1 MAQFTIAL
9 DAEGKKVNIDDAPRR
24 GKYTCINCGAQMM
37 AKKGQM
43 REWHFGHHSIT
54 EECNHDSWLHKNIVD
69 LLIARLESARPLIVE
84 CPNTSFDLSNNV
96 SFAREKEFEGF
107 FPDIL
112 IKNVNEAIFVEIR
125 VTSPCSS
132 EKIASGYKIIEII
145 TSDSRVLDELS
156 SGNIHA
162 NAKYYKLEFHNFD
175 DVVKKDETETSRH
188 NTPDILSEESE
199 RNISFPPGKKI
210 DMYYGNVLPGKRPV
224 QSKTEIIHCPQREPF
239 NGKHA
244 SFFILHSDR
253 TCDVVGRCEFC
264 ESDLLVLGIN
274 TIADFAMNIGKSYAW
289 RKGLLSMETL
299 TEYEQHIDMPAV
311 IQSFNIVEFKR

>member
-9 DAEGKKVNIDDAPRR
+9 DAEGKKINIDDAPRR

-54 EECNHDSWLHKNIVD
+54 EECNHDSWLHKNIID
-69 LLIARLESARPLIVE
+69 LFVARLESGKPLIVE
-84 CPNTSFDLSNNV
+84 CPNNSLDLSNNV

-112 IKNVNEAIFVEIR
+112 IKNINEAVFVEIR

-162 NAKYYKLEFHNFD
+162 KAEYYKLEFHNFD
-175 DVVKKDETETSRH
+175 DVVNKDEAETFLR
-188 NTPDILSEESE
+188 NTPDILSDESE
-199 RNISFPPGKKI
+199 RNISFPSSPKI
-210 DMYYGNVLPGKRPV
+210 DMCRDDILSGNRPV

-239 NGKHA
+239 DGKHA
-244 SFFILHSDR
+244 SFFILHSDG

-274 TIADFAMNIGKSYAW
+274 TIDDFAMNIGKSYAW
-289 RKGLLSMETL
+289 RKGLLSKEAL